1 MQLRFVGSSKSNNQD
16 QYDFTKNTEYLPIPT
31 CTGIYNKI
39 LKKNKNAKMLANK
52 FSKMFTN
59 KL

>member
-16 QYDFTKNTEYLPIPT
+16 QYDFAKNTEYLPIPT

-39 LKKNKNAKMLANK
+39 LKKNKNAKMLA
-52 FSKMFTN
+52 TR
-59 KL
+59 